1 MTENSDR
8 SHSLEEIQDFV
19 FESLRLPLG
28 TEIPADRASSFVEP
42 SEALTAS
49 QRLSIYNQQ
58 YWYRLIDSLEEDFI
72 GLRFVLGGRRFKEL
86 LLAYL
91 TEQGSRSHMLRDLG
105 AKMGDFV
112 ESNPELVEPYYDL
125 ALDMARFEWA
135 QMIAY
140 DEESLGT
147 LDPAGIDPDAI
158 GELRVRLQPYMT
170 LLSLG
175 YPLDDFS
182 IAHNKQRT
190 RQSQESALVRNET
203 TDDEPPG
210 EPPAPE
216 TVYLAVH
223 RYNNKIYYKRLEQGE
238 FQVLS
243 ALGRGQALSLALAE
257 AESEKIV
264 QSWFASWMRLGWLCP
279 L

>member
-1 MTENSDR
+1 MAEDSDR

-58 YWYRLIDSLEEDFI
+58 YWYRLTDSLEEDFS

-86 LLAYL
+86 LQAYL
-91 TEQGSRSHMLRDLG
+91 TEHGSRSYMLRDLG
-105 AKMGDFV
+105 AKLADFV
-112 ESNPELVEPYYDL
+112 ESNPELVKPYYDL
-125 ALDMARFEWA
+125 ARDMARFEWA

-140 DEESLGT
+140 DEEALET
-147 LDPAGIDPDAI
+147 LDPTGIDAESI
-158 GELRVRLQPYMT
+158 GALRVRLQPYMT

-182 IAHNKQRT
+182 IALNKQKT
-190 RQSQESALVRNET
+190 RQRQESGLVRNET
-203 TDDEPPG
+203 EEDEPPG

-216 TVYLAVH
+216 KIYLAVH
-223 RYNNKIYYKRLEQGE
+223 RHNNKIYYKRLEQEE

-243 ALGRGQALSLALAE
+243 ALVRGQALSLALAE
-257 AESEKIV
+257 AESESIV
-264 QSWFASWMRLGWLCP
+264 QGWFASWMRLGWLCP
-279 L
+279 Y